1 MATVSTEN
9 SFVYALTVNGRLLAD
24 YGVMENEAAA
34 KCLAQWLR
42 DDLRELAAASNLIG
56 GSIVEVWQLAVNHP
70 SGQSVPLDE
79 QPEGPRWTTE
89 AGGWQRRLHPVAA
102 SEG

>member
-34 KCLAQWLR
+34 KCLAKWLR
-42 DDLRELAAASNLIG
+42 DDLRELATASNLIG
-56 GSIVEVWQLAVNHP
+56 GSVVEVWQLAVNRP
-70 SGQSVPLDE
+70 SGQSIPLDE
-79 QPEGPRWTTE
+79 TEGPRWTPA
-89 AGGWQRRLHPVAA
+89 AGTGEVGWRSQ
-102 SEG
+102 